1 MDRRR
6 FLENPYRPG
15 AGHLPPYLAG
25 RVDEL
30 QFFKRAIR
38 QSFVSENILITGLR
52 GFGKTVL
59 VEHMR
64 QMVLEEDWLWV
75 GNDLSES
82 SSLTEDRL
90 ALRILLDLSEALT
103 QRIGGNELTAFGES
117 VGAGLETYDALHSL
131 YERSPGLPSDRLKA
145 VFLRVG
151 TFVQRCRLKGIIL
164 AYDEAQCLA
173 DHAERN
179 EFPMSLLIETV
190 ATLQKREGTVPLL
203 LILSG
208 LPNVLDELTNTRTY
222 TERMF
227 HVMTLDRLSRQ
238 DTLTAVAKPLEDLMP
253 PLRITPE
260 LVDKVVDLTGGYPYL
275 IQFFGKEL
283 IDATLQNGGV
293 LHADSFPSDEV
304 FERLDSGLFAARWSK
319 TTDKQREFLRVLANR
334 GPAHPIDFSAQDA
347 ATLSQGEWT
356 NAQAN
361 QMMQTLSERGIL
373 YRTRHGRYTF
383 TVPMSEA
390 MILRRLR
397 NHVSVDDSWQP
408 RPAVVDPV
416 PPTERRRKGWSL
428 FG

>member
-25 RVDEL
+25 RADEL

-38 QSFVSENILITGLR
+38 QNFVSENILITGLR

-64 QMVLEEDWLWV
+64 QMVQDEDWLWV

-90 ALRILLDLSEALT
+90 ALRILLDLADALT
-103 QRIGGNELTAFGES
+103 ARLAPVDLSNF
-117 VGAGLETYDALHSL
+117 GLEAGVPIYDGLHSL

-145 VFLRVG
+145 VLLRAG
-151 TFVQRCRLKGIIL
+151 TLVERCNLRGIIL
-164 AYDEAQCLA
+164 AYDEAQCLS

-179 EFPMSLLIETV
+179 EFPLSLLIETV

-203 LILSG
+203 LVLSG
-208 LPNVLDELTNTRTY
+208 LPNVLDHLTNTRTY

-227 HVMTLDRLSRQ
+227 HVMSLERLSRQ
-238 DTLTAVAKPLEDLMP
+238 DTMVAIAKPLEGLVP
-253 PLRITPE
+253 PLVITDE

-283 IDATLQNGGV
+283 IDKTIQNGGV
-293 LHADSFPSDEV
+293 LHVGEFPSEET
-304 FERLDSGLFAARWSK
+304 FERLDSGLFAARWNK
-319 TTDKQREFLRVLANR
+319 TTDKQREFLAILADR
-334 GPAHPIDFSAQDA
+334 GDAYPVDFSAQDVA
-347 ATLSQGEWT
+347 ALSGGHWNNVQS
-356 NAQAN
+356 N
-361 QMMQTLSERGIL
+361 QMLLALTDRGIL
-373 YRTRHGRYTF
+373 YRTRHGRYSF
-383 TVPMSEA
+383 TVPMSEE
-390 MILRRLR
+390 MILRRLATE
-397 NHVSVDDSWQP
+397 SCVDDSWQATREAP
-408 RPAVVDPV
+408 MMPPPPAPKRSKV
-416 PPTERRRKGWSL
+416 WSL